1 VRLPKTKQNHMGS
14 VHA

>member
-14 VHA
+14 VHT